1 MRTLRIV
8 LVVLVALLAW
18 LQYRLWF
25 GSGGNNEVA
34 ELQAQVEQQA
44 RQNDG
49 LRERNAALA
58 AEVADLKSGEA
69 AIEERARS
77 ERWRAARPPA
87 HKPLAVRARF
97 RTRSARCYPPAART
111 AGSQSLPRR
120 LARRVFPGGW

>member
-8 LVVLVALLAW
+8 LVLLVALLAW

-25 GSGGNNEVA
+25 GSGGKHEVA
-34 ELQAQVEQQA
+34 ALQEQVEQQA

-69 AIEERARS
+69 AIEERARA
-77 ERWRAARPPA
+77 ELGMIKPGETFYRVVDRAQPA
-87 HKPLAVRARF
+87 VEAPQPDAE
-97 RTRSARCYPPAART
+97 
-111 AGSQSLPRR
+111 GESQ
-120 LARRVFPGGW
+120 